1 MSGLPQFA
9 LVDVNNFYVSCER
22 VFQPRLEGIPV
33 VVLSNNDGCAVARTT
48 SINFPKLSN
57 TSYLMFSGVK
67 LRFISSKN
75 LQAHVTRK
83 PEASRTRTYWLK

>member
-9 LVDVNNFYVSCER
+9 LVDVNNFYISCER

-67 LRFISSKN
+67 RRFISPKN

>member
-1 MSGLPQFA
+1 MPVFA
-9 LVDVNNFYVSCER
+9 LVDCNNFYASCEKL
-22 VFQPRLEGIPV
+22 FDPKLSSKPV

-67 LRFISSKN
+67 RRFISSKN

>member
-1 MSGLPQFA
+1 MLQGPFA
-9 LVDVNNFYVSCER
+9 LIDGNNFYVSCER
-22 VFQPRLEGIPV
+22 VFRPVLEGRPV
-33 VVLSNNDGCAVARTT
+33 IVLSNNDGCAVARTT

-67 LRFISSKN
+67 RRFISSKN